1 MKCEYADCKTENHK
15 NHIVKYGFYD
25 GSQRYKCLN
34 CNRYFIK
41 QEDRKRKS
49 LTDDEKHIIDRL
61 VDENISYRAIARV
74 LNRHYVFKHHST
86 TLTMCAT
93 HIQKKTR

>member
-1 MKCEYADCKTENHK
+1 MMVYC
-15 NHIVKYGFYD
+15 V
-25 GSQRYKCLN
+25 QRYKCLN

-74 LNRHYVFKHHST
+74 LNRALSTIQNYVYS
-86 TLTMCAT
+86 
-93 HIQKKTR
+93 KKNKMKS

>member
-1 MKCEYADCKTENHK
+1 MKCEYADCKAENHK

-74 LNRHYVFKHHST
+74 LTV
-86 TLTMCAT
+86 L
-93 HIQKKTR
+93 

>member
-1 MKCEYADCKTENHK
+1 MMVLK
-15 NHIVKYGFYD
+15 
-25 GSQRYKCLN
+25 RYKCLN

-74 LNRHYVFKHHST
+74 LNRALSTIQNYVYS
-86 TLTMCAT
+86 
-93 HIQKKTR
+93 KKTR

>member
-34 CNRYFIK
+34 CNRCFII
-41 QEDRKRKS
+41 QENRKRKS
-49 LTDDEKHIIDRL
+49 LTDYEKHIIDRL

-74 LNRHYVFKHHST
+74 LKRALSTIQNYVYS
-86 TLTMCAT
+86 
-93 HIQKKTR
+93 KKNKMKS

>member
-1 MKCEYADCKTENHK
+1 MMVHC
-15 NHIVKYGFYD
+15 V
-25 GSQRYKCLN
+25 QRYKCLN

-74 LNRHYVFKHHST
+74 LNRALSTIQNYV
-86 TLTMCAT
+86 C
-93 HIQKKTR
+93 